1 VKNSVQNDRVKRR
14 TKFTSHSP
22 TENVNCLVDI
32 RYVARALCPKSA
44 TNLRNERE
52 RDTSATDGAEGFK
65 ECNAYHDEMSP
76 QPQFTNAF

>member
-1 VKNSVQNDRVKRR
+1 MKNSVQNDRVKRR

-22 TENVNCLVDI
+22 TENV
-32 RYVARALCPKSA
+32 VARALCPKSA